1 MKSLYDRIMGDP
13 LYKNSIF
20 LMLSTGVIA
29 VLGFIA
35 WLVCARLFSAHDVG
49 LATTILSVMSI
60 ITSFS
65 LLGLNAGLIRYLP
78 NSKIKNNKINTCF
91 TLVALVT
98 IIISSFF
105 LIGLEKFSPSLLFI
119 KDNLFLALSFI
130 FFMIIASWTSLIESV
145 FISFRASHFVLTKN
159 SILGILRIVLPFALV
174 SWGAY
179 GIFSSYMIA
188 MLAGFVT
195 VFIILIVKFQYKPKF
210 VFYDEVIKRMGRFS
224 FGNYVAGFIGGLALL
239 LLPLIIT
246 NTINPTTTAYYF
258 VAIQI
263 ANLLFVIPS
272 ATTRSLFA
280 EGSHDERQLKKKTI
294 SSIKIIAFLLIPAIL
309 AIVFFG
315 QYVLLAFG
323 KEYSSQGFTFL
334 KIMAVSGI
342 FVSINSVF
350 GTVFNVKKKIGAII
364 IVNIIGA
371 VVILGLSYYLIHK
384 GDALIGIGIA
394 WIAGQVAMNLAYW
407 GMNGRRR

>member
-1 MKSLYDRIMGDP
+1 MKSLYDTVMKDP

-20 LMLSTGVIA
+20 LMLSTGVVA

-65 LLGLNAGLIRYLP
+65 LLGLDSGLIRYLP
-78 NSKIKNNKINTCF
+78 DSTNRDNKINTCF

-98 IIISSFF
+98 IIISSIF

-119 KDNLFLALSFI
+119 KDNIFLAISFI
-130 FFMIIASWTSLIESV
+130 FFMVISSLSSIIGSV

-159 SILGILRIVLPFALV
+159 SIFGVLRIALPFGLV
-174 SWGAY
+174 AWGAY

-195 VFIILIVKFQYKPKF
+195 VFIILIVKFNYKPKF
-210 VFYDEVIKRMGRFS
+210 VFHDEVIKRIGKFS
-224 FGNYVAGFIGGLALL
+224 FGNYLAGFIGGLALL

-246 NTINPTTTAYYF
+246 NIINPTTTAYYF

-272 ATTRSLFA
+272 STTSSLFA
-280 EGSHDERQLKKKTI
+280 EGSHDERQLKKKTK
-294 SSIKIIAFLLIPAIL
+294 SAIKIISFLLIPAIL

-315 QYVLLAFG
+315 QYILLAFG
-323 KEYSSQGFTFL
+323 KEYSTEGFTFL
-334 KIMAVSGI
+334 KIMALSGI

-350 GTVFNVKKKIGAII
+350 GTVFKVKNKIKEII
-364 IVNIIGA
+364 IVNAIGA
-371 VVILGLSYYLIHK
+371 VIIVGLSYFLIHK

>member
-1 MKSLYDRIMGDP
+1 MKDP

-20 LMLSTGVIA
+20 LMLSTGVVA

-65 LLGLNAGLIRYLP
+65 LLGLDSGLIRYLP
-78 NSKIKNNKINTCF
+78 DSTNRDNKINTCF

-98 IIISSFF
+98 IIISSIF

-119 KDNLFLALSFI
+119 KDNIFLAISFI
-130 FFMIIASWTSLIESV
+130 FFMVISSLSSIIGSV

-159 SILGILRIVLPFALV
+159 SIFGVLRIALPFGLV
-174 SWGAY
+174 AWGAY

-188 MLAGFVT
+188 MLVGFVT
-195 VFIILIVKFQYKPKF
+195 VFIILIVKFNYKPKF
-210 VFYDEVIKRMGRFS
+210 VFHDEVIKRIGKFS
-224 FGNYVAGFIGGLALL
+224 FGNYLAGFIGGLALL

-246 NTINPTTTAYYF
+246 NIINPTTTAYYF

-272 ATTRSLFA
+272 STTSSLFA
-280 EGSHDERQLKKKTI
+280 EGSHDERQLKKKTK
-294 SSIKIIAFLLIPAIL
+294 SAIKIIAFLLIPAIL
-309 AIVFFG
+309 VIVFFG
-315 QYVLLAFG
+315 QYILLAFG
-323 KEYSSQGFTFL
+323 KEYSTEGFTFL
-334 KIMAVSGI
+334 KIMALSGI

-350 GTVFNVKKKIGAII
+350 GTVFKVKNKIKEII
-364 IVNIIGA
+364 IVNAIGA
-371 VVILGLSYYLIHK
+371 VIIVGLSYFLIHK

>member
-1 MKSLYDRIMGDP
+1 
-13 LYKNSIF
+13 
-20 LMLSTGVIA
+20 MLSTGVIA

-35 WLVCARLFSAHDVG
+35 WLVCARLFSAHDLG

-65 LLGLNAGLIRYLP
+65 LLGLNSGLIRYLP
-78 NSKIKNNKINTCF
+78 DSTNRDNKINTCF

-98 IIISSFF
+98 IVISSIF
-105 LIGLEKFSPSLLFI
+105 LIGLNKFSPSLMFI

-130 FFMIIASWTSLIESV
+130 FFMIIASWSSLIESV

-159 SILGILRIVLPFALV
+159 SILGVLRIVLPFGLV
-174 SWGAY
+174 AWGAY

-188 MLAGFVT
+188 MLSGFVT
-195 VFIILIVKFQYKPKF
+195 IFIILIVKFQYKPKF
-210 VFYDEVIKRMGRFS
+210 VFYDEVIKRIGRFS

-246 NTINPTTTAYYF
+246 NAINPTTTAYYF

-263 ANLLFVIPS
+263 ANLLFVIPN
-272 ATTRSLFA
+272 ATTSSLFA

-315 QYVLLAFG
+315 HYVLLAFG
-323 KEYSSQGFTFL
+323 KEYSSQGFEFL
-334 KIMAVSGI
+334 RIMAVSGI
-342 FVSINSVF
+342 FVSINAVFGSVF
-350 GTVFNVKKKIGAII
+350 RVKNKIKEII
-364 IVNIIGA
+364 IVSTIGT
-371 VVILGLSYYLIHK
+371 VLILGLSYFFITK
-384 GDALIGIGIA
+384 GHSLVGIGVA
-394 WIAGQVAMNLAYW
+394 WIAGQFAMNLAYL
-407 GMNGRRR
+407 GMNKRK